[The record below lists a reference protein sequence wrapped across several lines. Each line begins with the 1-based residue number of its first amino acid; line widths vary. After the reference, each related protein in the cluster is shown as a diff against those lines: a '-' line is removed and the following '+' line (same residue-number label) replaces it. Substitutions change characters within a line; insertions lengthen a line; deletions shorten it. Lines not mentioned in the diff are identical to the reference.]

1 MKKGLE
7 TYKIL
12 LMLVVWIGLVTLMAV
27 WATGCSALQS
37 SNSIDTITIPTA
49 GEQLWKAAKSS
60 NWLVTLSIIGI
71 AGSVFATLNGSK
83 TGIAGIVA
91 CSVSLFMALAVARF
105 AWWMALF
112 GLAGSTALV
121 AASIIARK
129 KALVEIIKGI
139 EHIKIAG
146 SDTNLVREGTVNNQL
161 SNNQSAP
168 TQKIVQEIK
177 TDLKLK
183 GEI

>member
-1 MKKGLE
+1 MVRF
-7 TYKIL
+7 IL
-12 LMLVVWIGLVTLMAV
+12 IILVYAVFMALVTALAS
-27 WATGCSALQS
+27 GCSALQGDS
-37 SNSIDTITIPTA
+37 VITIPTA
-49 GEQLWKAAKSS
+49 GEQLWQAAKSS

-83 TGIAGIVA
+83 TGIAGIAA